1 VLAVL
6 ARGVTDGRDT
16 VADELDVDTQ
26 CQLRGLI
33 EIVVPL
39 TPSRVASSKQRR

>member
-6 ARGVTDGRDT
+6 ARGVTDGPDT
-16 VADELDVDTQ
+16 VADEVDGDTQ

-33 EIVVPL
+33 KIVVPL